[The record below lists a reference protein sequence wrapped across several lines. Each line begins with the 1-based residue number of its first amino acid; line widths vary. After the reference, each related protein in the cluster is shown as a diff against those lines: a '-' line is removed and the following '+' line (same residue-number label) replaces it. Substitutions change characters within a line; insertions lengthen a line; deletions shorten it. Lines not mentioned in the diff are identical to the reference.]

1 MDNSIYITFMRHGRF
16 RADDE
21 EVNEGRYDSLLTD
34 VGRHR
39 FRSWRMNHA
48 PTPPIANPIA
58 GPSTSSFRRNDTHCP
73 PPPTS
78 PVATAIS
85 TRITGSATMSFI
97 PASILR
103 TWAHGAG
110 NSMVSQNFAKYNR
123 IGRRQNGTAYERYDP
138 AESDQQRQ
146 RHCSRADYQCGSRA
160 QNEGRDEP
168 TASEF
173 LDLKFSGV

>member
-21 EVNEGRYDSLLTD
+21 EVNEGCYDSLLTD

-39 FRSWRMNHA
+39 FRSWRMTHA
-48 PTPPIANPIA
+48 PTPPIATPIA

-73 PPPTS
+73 RLPHRRLRRRLARESRGAPQCRASLPRS
-78 PVATAIS
+78 PQN
-85 TRITGSATMSFI
+85 
-97 PASILR
+97 L
-103 TWAHGAG
+103 AHGAG
-110 NSMVSQNFAKYNR
+110 NSMASQNFAKNNR

-146 RHCSRADYQCGSRA
+146 RHCSQADYQCGSRA